1 VLKILNYSKKLIP
14 KIMKTKFFIPLAGLV
29 LFCACK
35 GKNNYEIKSSS
46 ADSLAKD
53 MADTTQAKLVK
64 TAAIDFKV
72 KNVQQTA
79 SKVTVLTEG
88 FGGMV
93 THQQIGASP
102 ERTQDVRV
110 SRDSVLRV
118 ISFSTAADITVK
130 VPSIKLERFM
140 DSVATMGIYVTSRN
154 LDISDKSLD
163 YLSLRLK
170 LKSRVELVDRQK
182 RGKVIIKDP
191 SKVLDLQDDMV
202 DQQIGNRQID
212 EAVKNSVVTL
222 HFYQSNTI
230 NKELI
235 ANDDPS
241 AYNLPFFK
249 RLGLAIE
256 NGVDIF
262 ADVVIGLANIWLFIL
277 LAIGIWMMIRYYKNK
292 KAANTVKVG

>member
-1 VLKILNYSKKLIP
+1 
-14 KIMKTKFFIPLAGLV
+14 MKTKFFIPLAGLV
-29 LFCACK
+29 LFCTCK
-35 GKNNYEIKSSS
+35 GKNNYEIKSISV
-46 ADSLAKD
+46 DSLSKD
-53 MADTTQAKLVK
+53 MADTSQAKLVK

-79 SKVTVLTEG
+79 TRVTALTEG
-88 FGGMV
+88 MGGMV
-93 THQQIGASP
+93 THQQMGTSP
-102 ERTQDVRV
+102 ERTQDVSV
-110 SRDSVLRV
+110 SRDSVMRV

-130 VPSIKLERFM
+130 VPSIKLEKFM

-170 LKSRVELVDRQK
+170 LKSRVDLVDRQK
-182 RGKVIIKDP
+182 KGKVVIKDP
-191 SKVLDLQDDMV
+191 SRVLDLQDDMV
-202 DQQIGNRQID
+202 DQQISNRQID
-212 EAVKNSVVTL
+212 EAVKNSVITL

-249 RLGLAIE
+249 RLGLAVA

-277 LAIGIWMMIRYYKNK
+277 LGVIGWMLISYYKNK
-292 KAANTVKVG
+292 KPVTVVKVE

>member
-1 VLKILNYSKKLIP
+1 
-14 KIMKTKFFIPLAGLV
+14 M
-29 LFCACK
+29 
-35 GKNNYEIKSSS
+35 
-46 ADSLAKD
+46 
-53 MADTTQAKLVK
+53 M
-64 TAAIDFKV
+64 
-72 KNVQQTA
+72 
-79 SKVTVLTEG
+79 
-88 FGGMV
+88 
-93 THQQIGASP
+93 
-102 ERTQDVRV
+102 
-110 SRDSVLRV
+110 RV
-118 ISFSTAADITVK
+118 ISFSTIADITVK
-130 VPSIKLERFM
+130 VPSIKLEKFM

-170 LKSRVELVDRQK
+170 LKSRVALVDQQK
-182 RGKVIIKDP
+182 KGKVIIKDP

-202 DQQIGNRQID
+202 DQQIGNREID

-249 RLGLAIE
+249 RLGLAVE

-262 ADVVIGLANIWLFIL
+262 ADVVIGLANIWVFIL
-277 LAIGIWMMIRYYKNK
+277 LAIGVWLAIRYYKNK
-292 KAANTVKVG
+292 KPVNVVKAE